1 MMKKF
6 SLSGFSGPQLWSRLA
21 CYMYTPIATGSHEN
35 GSPQLGMLASANVE
49 HAHWPAATQ
58 NDASRLKVD
67 LRPKVKQD

>member
-1 MMKKF
+1 MLRQSF
-6 SLSGFSGPQLWSRLA
+6 SQLMSRLA
-21 CYMYTPIATGSHEN
+21 CYMYQPSATGSFDC